1 MIIVDSYIY
10 FTLESS
16 LSNKNIV
23 RLSNPV
29 QEQNDEGK

>member
-10 FTLESS
+10 FKLESS